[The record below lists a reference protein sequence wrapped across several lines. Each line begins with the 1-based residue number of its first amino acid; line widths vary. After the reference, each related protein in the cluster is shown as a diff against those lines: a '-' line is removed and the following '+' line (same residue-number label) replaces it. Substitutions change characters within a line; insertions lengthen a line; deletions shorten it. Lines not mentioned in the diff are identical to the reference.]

1 MIYKRYYNEE
11 NKDTALMPL
20 LTSHDSNIKI
30 IPVYA
35 PSVGGIMIFIMLAKH
50 FCDNSYSRIECM
62 FL

>member
-1 MIYKRYYNEE
+1 MYYNCPNLSMIYKRYYNEE

-35 PSVGGIMIFIMLAKH
+35 PSVGGYYDIYHVSKT
-50 FCDNSYSRIECM
+50 

>member
-35 PSVGGIMIFIMLAKH
+35 PSVGRYYDIYHVSKT
-50 FCDNSYSRIECM
+50 